1 MRDTQD
7 ILKELLE
14 SNLTDR
20 QRSLVRELSNTLGG
34 VSSQIKDEIIESI
47 EIEAGKRTEMPVEEV
62 KKAILLAGKQL

>member
-62 KKAILLAGKQL
+62 KKVILLAGKQL